1 MCDWIYTNINSIDI
15 IYRLHI
21 QKYIY
26 IIFCVTSCVK
36 YLQSWLSL
44 PDLRLGGSQ
53 DQSTELAL
61 ALERIKALEAQ
72 VLAAGSSASEPG
84 TLRRSAPLT
93 VASLDAAEV
102 WFCG

>member
-15 IYRLHI
+15 
-21 QKYIY
+21 IY

-36 YLQSWLSL
+36 YLQSWLNL

-72 VLAAGSSASEPG
+72 VIAAGSSASEPG

-93 VASLDAAEV
+93 PASLDAAEV